1 VGGIRAWMAAL
12 AATFLLAPALAWG
25 DPPASYSPGDRVGFE
40 VPDSE
45 RGDGYTVSVDDQ
57 KVADGVDDTDEPGVT
72 GEFTMPDLGSE
83 RRKVTVLI
91 QVVRAADGSS
101 RAYESKVD
109 YEPAENVEAT
119 PASKPAPPR
128 PRTPAPRPANSP
140 RKPVL
145 ATPPTIPTPTPVVLV
160 ERSGPGGK
168 VLRTPERVLR
178 GLTPAAPLRH
188 RGTTA
193 APRQSRRH
201 ARRTRHRASRFRAG
215 PEPVPPKARSLSPP
229 RDTRRNLSDDS
240 FPGLG
245 YTVAWKLFALVAGA
259 GLLLPFLVAARARW
273 RRRRALAAA

>member
-12 AATFLLAPALAWG
+12 AALLLLAPAAAWG
-25 DPPASYSPGDRVGFE
+25 DPPRSYSPGDRVGFE

-45 RGDGYTVSVDDQ
+45 RGDGYTVAVDDQ

-83 RRKVTVLI
+83 RRKVKVLI
-91 QVVRAADGSS
+91 QVVPAAGGPS

-109 YEPAENVEAT
+109 YEPAETGDAT
-119 PASKPAPPR
+119 PASKPVSPR
-128 PRTPAPRPANSP
+128 PPAPASRPASSP
-140 RKPVL
+140 PKPVL
-145 ATPPTIPTPTPVVLV
+145 AAPPTIPTPTPVALR
-160 ERSGPGGK
+160 EPSESGGK

-193 APRQSRRH
+193 AHRQSRRH
-201 ARRTRHRASRFRAG
+201 TRRARHRTHRFHAG
-215 PEPVPPKARSLSPP
+215 PDPVPPKVRSLPPP
-229 RDTRRNLSDDS
+229 RDTRGDLSDDR

-245 YTVAWKLFALVAGA
+245 YTVAWRLLALVAGA
-259 GLLLPFLVAARARW
+259 GLLLPLLL
-273 RRRRALAAA
+273 RRRISPSATRPR